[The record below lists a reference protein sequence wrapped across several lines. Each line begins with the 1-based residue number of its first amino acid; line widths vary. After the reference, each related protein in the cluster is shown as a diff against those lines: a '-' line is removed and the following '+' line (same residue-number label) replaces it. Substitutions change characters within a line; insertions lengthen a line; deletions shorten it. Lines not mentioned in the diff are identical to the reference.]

1 MLFFF
6 SSRRR
11 HTSCALVTGVQTCAL
26 PIFLTAGGD
35 AWRDT
40 RHRLRKSEIR
50 RGHKSN
56 DRIADMLEELH
67 RTLFATDDKSW
78 RGRGA
83 TTRLS
88 LIKASWD
95 EGEESGWLEW
105 GFTPDARKLS
115 QESQTYCGT
124 KLGTGS
130 RRDRKG

>member
-1 MLFFF
+1 M
-6 SSRRR
+6 
-11 HTSCALVTGVQTCAL
+11 
-26 PIFLTAGGD
+26 ILTAGGD

-83 TTRLS
+83 TKRFS
-88 LIKASWD
+88 LIQASWD

-105 GFTPDARKLS
+105 EFTPDARKLI
-115 QESQTYCGT
+115 QESQTYARSEEHTSELQSLMRIPYAVFCLT
-124 KLGTGS
+124 NKNS
-130 RRDRKG
+130 PFI

>member
-1 MLFFF
+1 M
-6 SSRRR
+6 
-11 HTSCALVTGVQTCAL
+11 
-26 PIFLTAGGD
+26 ILTAGGD

-83 TTRLS
+83 TKRFS
-88 LIKASWD
+88 LIQASWD

-105 GFTPDARKLS
+105 EFTPDRSEERRVGKECVRK
-115 QESQTYCGT
+115 CR
-124 KLGTGS
+124 S
-130 RRDRKG
+130 RGAPYN